1 MSAKSLVLNIV
12 TWKQCTHMWM
22 KHVKYIYYQKKVV
35 YWINKPIQCFGV
47 FVNKAMINGVRTT
60 LAFSTENK
68 SRSKRGNISIKKS
81 SNGTET
87 NSGTANVFF
96 LWQMKSNC
104 QLLFQF
110 PFFFLHI
117 KATKSI
123 LFALLFSGTLF
134 NCAKDK
140 PNIGATLF
148 QPFPLKLCSQCQ
160 SFMSVL

>member
-1 MSAKSLVLNIV
+1 
-12 TWKQCTHMWM
+12 M

-96 LWQMKSNC
+96 L
-104 QLLFQF
+104 
-110 PFFFLHI
+110 
-117 KATKSI
+117 
-123 LFALLFSGTLF
+123 
-134 NCAKDK
+134 
-140 PNIGATLF
+140 
-148 QPFPLKLCSQCQ
+148 
-160 SFMSVL
+160 